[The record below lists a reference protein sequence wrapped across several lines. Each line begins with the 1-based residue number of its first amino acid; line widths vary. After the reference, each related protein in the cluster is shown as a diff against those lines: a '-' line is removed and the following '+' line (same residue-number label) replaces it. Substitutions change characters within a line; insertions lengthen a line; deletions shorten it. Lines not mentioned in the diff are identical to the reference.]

1 MRISCR
7 AISRFMRSF
16 PVLLTGAA
24 LLSVPCALAQMSPG
38 GGQQQQSSPTQQTT
52 PGTQPGMQPGSAM
65 DQATTAN
72 QDPNGPA
79 AMMDKAFVREALQ
92 GGMAEV
98 QMGQLALQKSSN
110 PDVKQFAQKMVDDH
124 TKLGDAMKQV
134 AQQMNVKPPSSLSGK
149 DKSTVSKLS
158 ALNGDAFDKAYIQ
171 DMVKDHKQ
179 DQKEFEQ
186 EAQNA
191 SNPAL
196 KDLVSQGGQMIDQH
210 LQMIEQIAQKNNVVA
225 SK

>member
-1 MRISCR
+1 MRISGQ
-7 AISRFMRSF
+7 AINRFMRSI
-16 PVLLTGAA
+16 PITLAGAA
-24 LLSVPCALAQMSPG
+24 LLSVPCAIAQMPPG
-38 GGQQQQSSPTQQTT
+38 GGQQTAPTQQTAPGAQ
-52 PGTQPGMQPGSAM
+52 PGTQPGASPM
-65 DQATTAN
+65 DQATTNN

-79 AMMDKAFVREALQ
+79 AMMDKAFVRQALQ

-98 QMGQLALQKSSN
+98 QLGQLALQKSSN

-134 AQQMNVKPPSSLSGK
+134 AQQMSVKPPDSLSGK
-149 DKSTVSKLS
+149 DKSTMAKLN
-158 ALNGDAFDKAYIQ
+158 ALNGDEFDKAYIK

-179 DQKEFEQ
+179 DEKEFKQ
-186 EAQNA
+186 EASNT

-196 KDLVSQGGQMIDQH
+196 KDIVSQGGQMIGQH
-210 LQMIEQIAQKNNVVA
+210 LQMIEQIAQKDNVVA